1 MRTLAHISDLHFG
14 RIDPAVVE
22 GLLADL
28 IVNRPDLVVISGD
41 LVQRAKVRHFKEARA
56 FLERLPFPYLVVP
69 GNHDIPVYNV
79 FHRFI
84 DPLRNYK
91 RFISRDLSPFHVDA
105 EIAVLG
111 LNTARSV
118 ILDFSHGRIN
128 KAQISRVCEVFKE
141 LPEHVFKVLF
151 THHPFLPPPG
161 APETRLVDR
170 HRLALPAL
178 EDAGVDLLLAGHLHK
193 AYSGDL
199 ATFHT
204 EVARSILVAQ
214 ASTATSTR
222 TRDEAN
228 AYNLIAIDA
237 PRVTLEVRA
246 WGGGGF
252 VHAAASTYA
261 RSGHRWVLQER
272 DSGIHPEMMTPSP

>member
-14 RIDPAVVE
+14 RIDQAVVE

-28 IVNRPDLVVISGD
+28 IVHKPDLVVISGD
-41 LVQRAKVRHFKEARA
+41 LVQRAKARYFAEARA

-69 GNHDIPVYNV
+69 GNHDIPVYNIL
-79 FHRFI
+79 HRFI
-84 DPLRNYK
+84 DPFRNYK

-128 KAQISRVCEVFKE
+128 KAQIQRVCEVFKD
-141 LPEHVFKVLF
+141 LPGNVFKVLF
-151 THHPFLPPPG
+151 THHPFLPPPD
-161 APETRLVDR
+161 APQTRLVSR

-178 EDAGVDLLLAGHLHK
+178 EDAGVDLLLAGHLHR
-193 AYSGDL
+193 AYSGEL

-204 EVARSILVAQ
+204 QVARSILVAQ

-228 AYNLIAIDA
+228 AYNLITIAA
-237 PRVTLEVRA
+237 PNLTLEVRA
-246 WGGGGF
+246 WGGAEF
-252 VHAAASTYA
+252 IHAASSTY
-261 RSGHRWVLQER
+261 SKTGDRWVLQER
-272 DSGIHPEMMTPSP
+272 DSGIHPEMMVPSP

>member
-14 RIDPAVVE
+14 RIDPDVVE

-28 IVNRPDLVVISGD
+28 IVHKPDLVVISGD
-41 LVQRAKVRHFKEARA
+41 LVQRAKARYFAEARA
-56 FLERLPFPYLVVP
+56 FLERLPFPYVVVP

-79 FHRFI
+79 LHRFF
-84 DPLRNYK
+84 DPYRNYK
-91 RFISRDLSPFHVDA
+91 RYISRDFSPLHVDS

-128 KAQISRVCEVFKE
+128 KAQIQRVCEVFKE
-141 LPEHVFKVLF
+141 LPDSVFKVLF
-151 THHPFLPPPG
+151 THHPFLPPPD

-170 HRLALPAL
+170 HKLALPAL

-193 AYSGDL
+193 AYSGEL

-204 EVARSILVAQ
+204 QVARSILVAQ

-228 AYNLIAIDA
+228 AYNLITIDA
-237 PRVTLEVRA
+237 STLSLEVRA
-246 WGGGGF
+246 WDRAGF
-252 VHAAASTYA
+252 IHAAASTYA
-261 RSGHRWVLQER
+261 RSGHRWVLQGR

>member
-1 MRTLAHISDLHFG
+1 MKTLAHISDLHFG
-14 RIDPAVVE
+14 RIDVQVVE

-28 IVNRPDLVVISGD
+28 IIHTPDLVVISGD
-41 LVQRAKVRHFKEARA
+41 LVQRAKARYFAEARA

-79 FHRFI
+79 LHRFL
-84 DPLRNYK
+84 DPYRNYK
-91 RFISRDLSPFHVDA
+91 RYISRDFSPLHVDA

-128 KAQISRVCEVFKE
+128 KAQIQRVCEVFKE
-141 LPEHVFKVLF
+141 LPDTVFKVLF

-170 HRLALPAL
+170 HKLALPAL

-204 EVARSILVAQ
+204 QVARSILVAQ

-228 AYNLIAIDA
+228 AYNLIRIDA
-237 PRVTLEVRA
+237 PNLSLEVRA
-246 WGGGGF
+246 WGGAGF
-252 VHAAASTYA
+252 IHAAASTYTKN
-261 RSGHRWVLQER
+261 GPRWVLLER
-272 DSGIHPEMMTPSP
+272 DSGIHPEIMTPSP